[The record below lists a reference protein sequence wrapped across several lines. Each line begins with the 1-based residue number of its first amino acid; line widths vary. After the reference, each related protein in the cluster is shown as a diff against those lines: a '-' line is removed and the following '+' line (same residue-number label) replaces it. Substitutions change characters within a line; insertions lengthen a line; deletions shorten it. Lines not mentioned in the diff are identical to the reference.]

1 MEKLVCPEI
10 GDRLNKQLPQ
20 GIPISGQGRELAQ
33 RLGKLNL
40 SPISPKTSFFV
51 TKQATVTLGKGLRVM
66 KEKWSENSK
75 RTMPGF
81 RIWTQTSHSSRESWR
96 SGRGL
101 RLPRRRYCGS
111 QRFPRLEQAPTLQSS
126 FLWTIYEAVA
136 KEDILEADTSM
147 SCQDFTERLF
157 HDEEGHPIALTEIQA
172 LRDLASVQTGRDE
185 LSPDWIW
192 TIFERLANPE
202 LV

>member
-1 MEKLVCPEI
+1 
-10 GDRLNKQLPQ
+10 
-20 GIPISGQGRELAQ
+20 
-33 RLGKLNL
+33 
-40 SPISPKTSFFV
+40 
-51 TKQATVTLGKGLRVM
+51 M
-66 KEKWSENSK
+66 KEKMVRKQQENDARLSNLDADFAQFK
-75 RTMPGF
+75 RKLEEQEGPAATEKK
-81 RIWTQTSHSSRESWR
+81 I
-96 SGRGL
+96 L
-101 RLPRRRYCGS
+101 RLSEVSTTCS
-111 QRFPRLEQAPTLQSS
+111 DEQAPTLQSS

-136 KEDILEADTSM
+136 KEDILEVDTSM